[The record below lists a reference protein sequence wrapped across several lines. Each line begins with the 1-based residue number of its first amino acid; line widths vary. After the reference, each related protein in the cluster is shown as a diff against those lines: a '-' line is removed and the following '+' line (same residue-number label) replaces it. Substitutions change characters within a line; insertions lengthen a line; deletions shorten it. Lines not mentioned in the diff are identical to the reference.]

1 MKPPAVGYLAA
12 TDVDHAVGLLAE
24 HGDEGKVLAGGQ
36 SLLPLLNMRL
46 GQPSVL
52 IDVSKLA
59 ELRATGAA
67 PTGGTRY
74 GAGVVHAAFEDG
86 RVDDPTGGL
95 LREVAAG
102 IGYRAIR
109 NRGTIGGSLAHA
121 DASAEWPV
129 VMAALD
135 ATVVARSARG
145 ERELSARTFVEG
157 FFTSAL
163 EDDELVTAVDVPA
176 PSPRTRWGFY
186 KAARKVGEFSESFA
200 VALVRA
206 GDDARVAAADVW
218 LGAAGG
224 SPLRMETAESYVV
237 GKERSDLAHDDV
249 LESVAGALDP
259 PATGAERYRAHLH
272 GVTVWRALQ
281 QAIAKE
287 DASWTR

>member
-1 MKPPAVGYLAA
+1 MKPPPFGYLAP

-52 IDVSKLA
+52 IDVSRLP
-59 ELRATGAA
+59 ELRACGATPQGDA
-67 PTGGTRY
+67 RY
-74 GAGVVHAAFEDG
+74 GSGVVHSAFEDG
-86 RVDDPTGGL
+86 RVADPTGGL
-95 LREVAAG
+95 MREVAAG

-129 VMAALD
+129 VLAALD
-135 ATVVARSARG
+135 ATVRARSTRG
-145 ERELSARTFVEG
+145 ERALPARAFVEG

-163 EDDELVTAVDVPA
+163 DDDELVTAVDVPA
-176 PSPRTRWGFY
+176 PAPRTRWGFY

-200 VALVRA
+200 VTLVRA
-206 GDDARVAAADVW
+206 GDDARIASGDVW

-224 SPLRMETAESYVV
+224 SPLRLDAVESYLA
-237 GKERSDLAHDDV
+237 GKQRADLAYDEVVD
-249 LESVAGALDP
+249 LVAGALDP
-259 PATGAERYRAHLH
+259 PSTAEERYRAHLH
-272 GVTVWRALQ
+272 GVAAWRALQ
-281 QAIAKE
+281 RAIAKE
-287 DASWTR
+287 DA

>member
-1 MKPPAVGYLAA
+1 MKPPAFGYLAA
-12 TDVDHAVGLLAE
+12 TDVDHAIGLLAE

-59 ELRATGAA
+59 ELRATGVGSD
-67 PTGGTRY
+67 GGARY
-74 GAGVVHAAFEDG
+74 GAGVVHSAFEDG

-163 EDDELVTAVDVPA
+163 EDDELVTAIDVPA

-186 KAARKVGEFSESFA
+186 KVARKVGEFSESFA

-206 GDDARVAAADVW
+206 GDDARLAAADVW

-224 SPLRMETAESYVV
+224 SPLRMQAVESYAV
-237 GKERSDLAHDDV
+237 GKESTDMAHDDV
-249 LESVAGALDP
+249 LELVADALDQP
-259 PATGAERYRAHLH
+259 STAEERYRAHLH
-272 GVTVWRALQ
+272 GVTVWRALRTCLGT
-281 QAIAKE
+281 
-287 DASWTR
+287 DL